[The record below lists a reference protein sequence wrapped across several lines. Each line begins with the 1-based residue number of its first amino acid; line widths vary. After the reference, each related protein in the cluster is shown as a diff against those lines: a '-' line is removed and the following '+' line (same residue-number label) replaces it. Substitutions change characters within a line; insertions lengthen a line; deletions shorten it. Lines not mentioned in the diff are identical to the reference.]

1 MRLTTQTDYALRILM
16 YLTVRSG
23 RTTIAQVADL
33 FGISVHHVAKVV
45 NVLARHGFIRSV
57 RGIGGGIELARSPE
71 SISLGDVIQSIEGN
85 IHLLDCV
92 GTGDV
97 CVIQSFCKLKD
108 ALVEAERLQV
118 EFLNSVTLLDVTPT
132 KQQLNKIKVM

>member
-1 MRLTTQTDYALRILM
+1 M
-16 YLTVRSG
+16 YLTARSG
-23 RTTIAQVADL
+23 RATIAQVAEL

-71 SISLGDVIQSIEGN
+71 SITLGDVIRSVEGN

-92 GTGDV
+92 ETGDV
-97 CVIQSFCKLKD
+97 CAIQSFCKLKD
-108 ALVEAERLQV
+108 ALVEAERLQLD
-118 EFLNSVTLLDVTPT
+118 FLNSVTLRDVTPT
-132 KQQLNKIKVM
+132 RQQLKKVKVK